1 MVSRAAVANDPRSFG
16 RRGQPLTACAPAA
29 AADLRDASIIGDL
42 KLFASAF
49 AAGFLF
55 VAVYIA

>member
-1 MVSRAAVANDPRSFG
+1 MVSRATVANDPRAFG
-16 RRGQPLTACAPAA
+16 RRPRPLTACVAA
-29 AADLRDASIIGDL
+29 TADLGDSSIIGDL
-42 KLFASAF
+42 RLFASAF